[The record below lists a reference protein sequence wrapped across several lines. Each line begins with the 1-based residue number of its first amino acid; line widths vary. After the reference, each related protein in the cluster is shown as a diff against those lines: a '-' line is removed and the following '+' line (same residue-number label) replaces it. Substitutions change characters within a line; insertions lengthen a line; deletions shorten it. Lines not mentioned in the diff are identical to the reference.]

1 MATLHNLANPHFSL
15 MTHDERF
22 ELIRALRS
30 DRRQVKTKPQK
41 PDSDGEAVKSTLGS
55 RVKRPKKTQLTGDL
69 AGMSQ
74 EQLLQLME
82 LLNNG
87 M

>member
-1 MATLHNLANPHFSL
+1 MANLNSLANPHFSR
-15 MTHDERF
+15 MSHEERF
-22 ELIRALRS
+22 ELIRALRTA
-30 DRRQVKTKPQK
+30 RRQVKEKPEKTKL
-41 PDSDGEAVKSTLGS
+41 AS
-55 RVKRPKKTQLTGDL
+55 RAKRTKKTVITNEL

-74 EQLLQLME
+74 EQLAQLME